1 MEQLLQFPL
10 RSWKPGLNSE
20 MYDVYIWEQG
30 TEKPAVP
37 QTSNITQIAYV
48 VQQDKLRGFATDKT
62 YNWQVTSKMDV
73 KTESLSQTFI
83 IAKLPNLI
91 VTEVNIDNE
100 VFSGKMIDISVEI
113 KK

>member
-1 MEQLLQFPL
+1 MEQLLYNSFTL
-10 RSWKPGLNSE
+10 SWKPGLNSE

-48 VQQDKLRGFATDKT
+48 VQQDKLQGFATDKT

-73 KTESLSQTFI
+73 VRLKVCPRPL
-83 IAKLPNLI
+83 L
-91 VTEVNIDNE
+91 
-100 VFSGKMIDISVEI
+100 
-113 KK
+113 